1 MHMILQIKTIIKRKL
16 AFVIPTDNG
25 FFLGLT
31 NQHNYRPL
39 LSLFAILVIQL
50 KNSVFFSNTVILFI
64 VFFRK
69 KKKKNEESKNK
80 TTLRKKRGTLKEGH

>member
-1 MHMILQIKTIIKRKL
+1 MILQIKTIIKRKL

-50 KNSVFFSNTVILFI
+50 KNSVFFLTLLFSLL
-64 VFFRK
+64 FSFAK
-69 KKKKNEESKNK
+69 KKTKKAK
-80 TTLRKKRGTLKEGH
+80 TKQH

>member
-1 MHMILQIKTIIKRKL
+1 MILQIKTIIKRKL

-50 KNSVFFSNTVILFI
+50 KNSVFFLTLLFSLL
-64 VFFRK
+64 FSFAK
-69 KKKKNEESKNK
+69 KKKKTKKAK
-80 TTLRKKRGTLKEGH
+80 TKQH

>member
-1 MHMILQIKTIIKRKL
+1 MILQIKTIIKRKL

-50 KNSVFFSNTVILFI
+50 KNSVFFLTLLFSLL
-64 VFFRK
+64 FSFA
-69 KKKKNEESKNK
+69 KKNEESKNK